1 MQSLGLITLMGS
13 GESSPSGRPL
23 FEAAFS
29 GLPRPV
35 KVAIMETPAGFEPN
49 SAYVANRIS
58 QSIEHRL
65 QNYKP
70 EVTVIP
76 ARRKDSPCGSNNPD
90 ILRPLLDADCI
101 FMGPGSPSYAVRHL
115 AGSLAW
121 DMIQARH
128 RLGASLAFS
137 SSGAIAVGKRAIPI
151 YEIYKVGDDPHWI
164 PGLDLLGRMGIDI
177 ACVTHWNNAEG
188 GVHLDTSRCYI
199 GRARLESMLATIPSG
214 TTIVGIDEHT
224 ALTLD
229 FAERTC
235 RVVGKGGVILIEE
248 GEERIFG
255 SGSQFSMDELG
266 DFHLPDPLDGI
277 APDVW
282 AEATAARSRTQTEGS
297 VLPDAAA
304 AAIADREE
312 ARRRKDWKRA
322 DDLRDQLLDMGYR
335 IMDTPEGPKWEAI

>member
-1 MQSLGLITLMGS
+1 MLSLGRITLMGS
-13 GESSPSGRPL
+13 GESSPSGRAL
-23 FEAAFS
+23 FEAAFL

-49 SAYVANRIS
+49 SAGVANRIS

-65 QNYKP
+65 QNYRP
-70 EVTVIP
+70 DVTVIP
-76 ARRKDSPCGSNNPD
+76 ARRRDSTYGSNNPD

-115 AGSLAW
+115 ADSLAW

-137 SSGAIAVGKRAIPI
+137 SSAAIAIGKRAIPI

-164 PGLDLLGRMGIDI
+164 PGLDLLGCMGIDI
-177 ACVTHWNNAEG
+177 ACVTHWNNTEG
-188 GVHLDTSRCYI
+188 GATFDTSRCYI
-199 GRARLESMLATIPSG
+199 GKARMESILAAMPSG
-214 TTIVGIDEHT
+214 TTTIGIDEHT

-229 FAERTC
+229 FGERIC
-235 RVVGKGGVILIEE
+235 RVAGKGGVTLIEN
-248 GEERIFG
+248 GEERKFG
-255 SGSQFSMDELG
+255 SGAQFPIGELG
-266 DFHLPDPLDGI
+266 DFREPDPFDGI
-277 APDVW
+277 AADVW
-282 AEATAARSRTQTEGS
+282 EEAAAAQLRTQDGAC

-304 AAIADREE
+304 AVIAEREE

-322 DDLRDQLLDMGYR
+322 DDLRDRLAGMGYR
-335 IMDTPEGPKWEAI
+335 IMDTPNGPRWEVL

>member
-13 GESSPSGRPL
+13 GESSPSGRAL

-70 EVTVIP
+70 KVTVIP
-76 ARRKDSPCGSNNPD
+76 ARRRDSPCGSNNPD
-90 ILRPLLDADCI
+90 TLRPLLDADCI

-151 YEIYKVGDDPHWI
+151 YEIYKVGEDPHWI

-188 GVHLDTSRCYI
+188 GAHLDTSRCYI
-199 GRARLESMLATIPSG
+199 GKARLESMLPSIPSG
-214 TTIVGIDEHT
+214 TTVVGIDEHT

-229 FAERTC
+229 FAGRTC
-235 RVVGKGGVILIEE
+235 RVVGKGGVILIED
-248 GEERIFG
+248 GEERKFG

-266 DFHLPDPLDGI
+266 EFHPLDPIDGI

-282 AEATAARSRTQTEGS
+282 AEATAARSMTQTEGS